1 MDDRGFKSR
10 VYSRMINEII
20 KNEKKLE
27 NILENRMDLT
37 RSAKKFD
44 FEVINKKL
52 DYTQKLLKLF
62 ESDFLAE
69 EEKVN
74 YDTLIDVCYVLSP
87 NLAILEK
94 RQIIEKLFTNEYNLI
109 KAHDLFDELERDNL
123 NITFADLPDIHHYDE
138 KQVIAIVKFFSKCA
152 KNSENF
158 NYCKNQ
164 MKILESEHEIIDSS
178 LPSFLLNTLNDKFFY
193 IVDKKTKNS
202 LFEKLSIEIPLNPY
216 LYDELYKLFSMLKEK
231 LNFKSYSHLYVFL
244 LTLNNQN

>member
-94 RQIIEKLFTNEYNLI
+94 R
-109 KAHDLFDELERDNL
+109 
-123 NITFADLPDIHHYDE
+123 
-138 KQVIAIVKFFSKCA
+138 
-152 KNSENF
+152 
-158 NYCKNQ
+158 
-164 MKILESEHEIIDSS
+164 
-178 LPSFLLNTLNDKFFY
+178 
-193 IVDKKTKNS
+193 
-202 LFEKLSIEIPLNPY
+202 
-216 LYDELYKLFSMLKEK
+216 
-231 LNFKSYSHLYVFL
+231 
-244 LTLNNQN
+244 